1 MTTTSLRIAWRNLWR
16 HAQRTILMIAI
27 VAFGSWVILVMW
39 GIADGMI
46 RSMTDT
52 QIMYNLGDLQLRAIG
67 YAEDPVPSNGLTA
80 KQVLAAQEVLADAQ
94 VNTSS
99 ARLETSGM
107 LRSAYGSDGV
117 IIRGI
122 DPDSEQRVTKLQETI
137 LEGRYIAKPGEI
149 IISAKMAASLDI
161 RLGERVVLLAQGESG
176 TSSQAFRAVGFFAS
190 SLGALDNFAVIP
202 LEDAHAMSEWSGLTS
217 IAINLPTGASTRR
230 NVSMLEKALAGAGI
244 EGIEVADYFAL
255 NPFARIMIQGS
266 TIKMIPMVIM
276 IALMAGF
283 GVANTAFYS
292 VLERTREF
300 GMLMALGMSRK
311 LLAQVV
317 LMESV
322 FVSAIGFV
330 VGGGVGYG
338 CLMYLSRHGFSLGGL
353 MANFSELG
361 IPTTLYASTS
371 GWYWVAAFSVV
382 VFTAL
387 VAAWY
392 PARRA
397 RRLEPV
403 VAIREG

>member
-1 MTTTSLRIAWRNLWR
+1 MTATSLRMAWRNLWR
-16 HAQRTILMIAI
+16 HTQRTVLMIAI

-52 QIMYNLGDLQLRAIG
+52 QIVYNLGDLQLRAVG
-67 YAEDPVPSNGLTA
+67 YADDPVPSNGLTA
-80 KQVLAAQEVLADAQ
+80 VQVLAAQQVLADAHIDAF
-94 VNTSS
+94 S

-117 IIRGI
+117 TIRGI
-122 DPDSEQRVTKLQETI
+122 DPSGEQRVTKLQKTI
-137 LEGRYIAKPGEI
+137 VEGRYIAKPGEI
-149 IISAKMAASLDI
+149 LISAKMAASLDI

-176 TSSQAFRAVGFFAS
+176 TSSQAFRAVGFFAG
-190 SLGALDNFAVIP
+190 SLGALDSMAMIS
-202 LEDAHAMSEWSGLTS
+202 LQDAHAMSGWSGLTS
-217 IAINLPTGASTRR
+217 IAINLPTGASTGRT
-230 NVSMLEKALAGAGI
+230 VSVLEKDLAAAGI
-244 EGIEVADYFAL
+244 SGIEVADYFAL
-255 NPFARIMIQGS
+255 NPFARLMIQGS

-300 GMLMALGMSRK
+300 GMMMALGMSRK
-311 LLAQVV
+311 LLARVV

-330 VGGGVGYG
+330 VGGSVGYG

-353 MANFSELG
+353 MANFSEAG

-397 RRLEPV
+397 SRLEPV

>member
-1 MTTTSLRIAWRNLWR
+1 MTTTSLHMAWRNLWR
-16 HAQRTILMIAI
+16 HTQRTVLMIAI

-52 QIMYNLGDLQLRAIG
+52 QIVYNLGDLQLRAVG
-67 YAEDPVPSNGLTA
+67 YADDPVPSNGLSA
-80 KQVLAAQEVLADAQ
+80 VQVLAVQQVLARAKVDAF
-94 VNTSS
+94 SP
-99 ARLETSGM
+99 RLETYGM

-117 IIRGI
+117 MIRGI
-122 DPDSEQRVTKLQETI
+122 NPLEEQRVTKLQETI
-137 LEGRYIAKPGEI
+137 VEGRYVEGPGEI
-149 IISAKMAASLDI
+149 MISTKMAASLDI
-161 RLGERVVLLAQGESG
+161 RLGERVVLLAQGGSG
-176 TSSQAFRAVGFFAS
+176 PNSQAFRAVGFFS
-190 SLGALDNFAVIP
+190 STLGTLDSIAIIS
-202 LEDAHAMSEWSGLTS
+202 LEDAHAVSGWSGLTS
-217 IAINLPTGASTRR
+217 IATDLPAGASTSRY
-230 NVSMLEKALAGAGI
+230 VSKLQDALAAAGV

-255 NPFARIMIQGS
+255 NPFARLMIQGS

-300 GMLMALGMSRK
+300 GMMMALGMSCK
-311 LLAQVV
+311 LLASVV
-317 LMESV
+317 LVESV
-322 FVSAIGFV
+322 FVSAIGFI

-353 MANFSELG
+353 MANFSEVG

>member
-1 MTTTSLRIAWRNLWR
+1 VTTTSLRIAWRNLWR

>member
-1 MTTTSLRIAWRNLWR
+1 MNETSLRIAWRNLWR

-52 QIMYNLGDLQLRAIG
+52 QIVYNLGDLQLRAVG
-67 YAEDPVPSNGLTA
+67 YADDPVPSNGLTQE
-80 KQVLAAQEVLADAQ
+80 QVLAAQEVLADAR
-94 VNTSS
+94 VDASS
-99 ARLETSGM
+99 ARLETYGM
-107 LRSAYGSDGV
+107 LRSSYGSDGV

-122 DPDSEQRVTKLQETI
+122 DPLNEQLVTKLHETVV
-137 LEGRYIAKPGEI
+137 EGRYIAEPGEI
-149 IISAKMAASLDI
+149 LMSAKMAESLDI

-176 TSSQAFRAVGFFAS
+176 TSSQAFRAVGFFTS
-190 SLGALDNFAVIP
+190 NLGSLDNVVSIP
-202 LEDAHAMSEWSGLTS
+202 LEDAHTMSEWSGLTS
-217 IAINLPTGASTRR
+217 IAINLPAGASTGR
-230 NVSMLEKALAGAGI
+230 NATRLQKQLTVAGI

-300 GMLMALGMSRK
+300 GMMMAVGMSRK
-311 LLAQVV
+311 LLARVV

-338 CLMYLSRHGFSLGGL
+338 CLIYLSRHGFSFGDL

-397 RRLEPV
+397 KRLEPV
-403 VAIREG
+403 TAIREG

>member
-1 MTTTSLRIAWRNLWR
+1 MTTTSLRMAWRNLWR
-16 HAQRTILMIAI
+16 HTQRTILMIAI

-52 QIMYNLGDLQLRAIG
+52 QIVYNLGDLQLRAIG
-67 YAEDPVPSNGLTA
+67 YADDPVPSNGLSA
-80 KQVLAAQEVLADAQ
+80 KQVLAAQQVLAHVNVDAF
-94 VNTSS
+94 S
-99 ARLETSGM
+99 ARLETYGM

-117 IIRGI
+117 MIRGI
-122 DPDSEQRVTKLQETI
+122 DPLKEQRVTKLQETI
-137 LEGRYIAKPGEI
+137 VEGRYVEGPGEI
-149 IISAKMAASLDI
+149 MISTKMAASLDI
-161 RLGERVVLLAQGESG
+161 RLGERVVLLAQGGSG
-176 TSSQAFRAVGFFAS
+176 PNSQAFRAVGFFS
-190 SLGALDNFAVIP
+190 STLGTLDSIAIIS
-202 LEDAHAMSEWSGLTS
+202 LEDAHAMSGWSGLTS

-230 NVSMLEKALAGAGI
+230 NVSMLEKDLAAADV

-255 NPFARIMIQGS
+255 NPFARLMIQGS

-283 GVANTAFYS
+283 VVANTAFYS

-300 GMLMALGMSRK
+300 GMMMALGMSRK
-311 LLAQVV
+311 LLASVV

-322 FVSAIGFV
+322 FVSAIGFI

-353 MANFSELG
+353 MANFSEVG

>member
-1 MTTTSLRIAWRNLWR
+1 MSATSLRIAWRNLWR
-16 HAQRTILMIAI
+16 HTQRTILMIAI

-52 QIMYNLGDLQLRAIG
+52 QISYDLGDLQLRAVG
-67 YAEDPVPSNGLTA
+67 YAADPVPSNGLTA
-80 KQVLAAQEVLADAQ
+80 KQVLAAQEVLADARID
-94 VNTSS
+94 VSS
-99 ARLETSGM
+99 ARLETYGM
-107 LRSAYGSDGV
+107 LRSSYGSNGV
-117 IIRGI
+117 TIRGI
-122 DPDSEQRVTKLQETI
+122 DPIREQRVTKLQKTI
-137 LEGRYIAKPGEI
+137 VEGRYIAEPGEI
-149 IISAKMAASLDI
+149 LISAKMAASLDI
-161 RLGERVVLLAQGESG
+161 RLGERVVLLAQGDSG
-176 TSSQAFRAVGFFAS
+176 TSSQAFRAVGLFAS
-190 SLGALDNFAVIP
+190 NLGALDSIAMIP
-202 LEDAHAMSEWSGLTS
+202 LEDAHAMSGWSGLTS
-217 IAINLPTGASTRR
+217 IAINLPAGASTSRYVPR
-230 NVSMLEKALAGAGI
+230 LQDDLTAAGI

-255 NPFARIMIQGS
+255 NPFARLMIQGS

-300 GMLMALGMSRK
+300 GMMMALGMSRR
-311 LLAQVV
+311 LLARVV

-330 VGGGVGYG
+330 VGGSVGYG

-382 VFTAL
+382 VFTTL

>member
-1 MTTTSLRIAWRNLWR
+1 MNATSLRMAWRNLWR

-52 QIMYNLGDLQLRAIG
+52 QIEYNLGDLQLRAVE
-67 YAEDPVPSNGLTA
+67 YADDPVPSNGLTA
-80 KQVLAAQEVLADAQ
+80 KQVLGSQEVLADAGIDA
-94 VNTSS
+94 SS

-107 LRSAYGSDGV
+107 LRSSYGSDGV
-117 IIRGI
+117 TIRGI
-122 DPDSEQRVTKLQETI
+122 DQIREQRVTKLQETI
-137 LEGRYIAKPGEI
+137 VEGRYIAGLGEI
-149 IISAKMAASLDI
+149 LISAKMAASLDI

-190 SLGALDNFAVIP
+190 NLGALDRIAMIP
-202 LEDAHAMSEWSGLTS
+202 LQDAHAMSEWSGLTS
-217 IAINLPTGASTRR
+217 IAIKLPAGASTSRY
-230 NVSMLEKALAGAGI
+230 VSRLQDDLAIADI

-255 NPFARIMIQGS
+255 NPFARLMIQGS

-300 GMLMALGMSRK
+300 GMMMALGMSRK
-311 LLAQVV
+311 LLARIV

-353 MANFSELG
+353 MGNFSELG

-397 RRLEPV
+397 NRLEPV
-403 VAIREG
+403 TAIREG